1 MNLHL
6 VRRIDNKFMRIDAY
20 VRCTFARMSDKK
32 LRILFSGTPDFA
44 ATSLIAMVKKGFEIV
59 GVVTAVDKPA
69 GRGQKIQESAV
80 KTVALSL
87 GLPVFQPTNLK
98 SDGFY
103 QSMCDLRIDLG
114 VVIAFRMLP
123 ERIWSL
129 PRLGTINLHGSL
141 LPQYR
146 GAAPIHHAVINGESK
161 TGVTTFFLKHEIDTG
176 DIISS
181 DTLMIGEDETVG
193 ELHDRMMIV
202 GAELM
207 VNTLELIENDK
218 QSSMPQIY
226 DSTLKMAPKLN
237 RAFCKLD
244 LGMDLHSF
252 HNKVRGLSPI
262 PCAWI
267 ETQFG
272 DMKIYRGMKHDVKIP
287 SPEKVFIYNKKL
299 WIDLIDGTYEILE
312 LQLPGKPKMAS
323 RDFVNGLKN

>member
-1 MNLHL
+1 
-6 VRRIDNKFMRIDAY
+6 
-20 VRCTFARMSDKK
+20 MSTKK
-32 LRILFSGTPDFA
+32 LRILFFGTPDFA
-44 ATSLIAMVKKGFEIV
+44 ATSLIAMVENGFDVV

-69 GRGQKIQESAV
+69 GRGQKIHESAV

-87 GLPVFQPTNLK
+87 GLPVYQPNNLK

-103 QSMCDLRIDLG
+103 QSMCDLHIDLG

-146 GAAPIHHAVINGESK
+146 GAAPIHHAVINGEIK

-181 DTLMIGEDETVG
+181 DTLIIGEDETLG
-193 ELHDRMMIV
+193 ELHDRMMVV
-202 GAELM
+202 GANLM
-207 VNTLELIENDK
+207 VHTLEMIQNNE
-218 QSSMPQIY
+218 QRSTPQVF
-226 DSTLKMAPKLN
+226 DSTLKTAPKLN
-237 RAFCKLD
+237 RTFCKLD

-262 PCAWI
+262 PCAWL
-267 ETQFG
+267 ETAFG
-272 DMKIYRGMKHDVKIP
+272 DMKIYRGAKHDEKIL
-287 SPEKVFIYNKKL
+287 SQEKVFIHNKKL
-299 WIDLIDGTYEILE
+299 WVDLIDGTYEILE

-323 RDFVNGLKN
+323 RDFVNGLKK

>member
-1 MNLHL
+1 
-6 VRRIDNKFMRIDAY
+6 
-20 VRCTFARMSDKK
+20 MSTKK
-32 LRILFSGTPDFA
+32 LRILFFGTPDFA
-44 ATSLIAMVKKGFEIV
+44 ATSLKAMVENGFDVV

-87 GLPVFQPTNLK
+87 GLPVFQPNNLK

-129 PRLGTINLHGSL
+129 PQLGTINLHGSL

-146 GAAPIHHAVINGESK
+146 GAAPIHHAIINGESK

-181 DTLMIGEDETVG
+181 DTLIIGEDETVG
-193 ELHDRMMIV
+193 ELHDRMMVV
-202 GAELM
+202 GANLM
-207 VNTLELIENDK
+207 VQTLATIQNNK
-218 QSSMPQIY
+218 QSSTPQVFN
-226 DSTLKMAPKLN
+226 STLKTAPKLN
-237 RAFCKLD
+237 RVFCKLD
-244 LGMDLHSF
+244 FGMDLHSF

-262 PCAWI
+262 PCAWL
-267 ETQFG
+267 ETEFG
-272 DMKIYRGMKHDVKIP
+272 DMKIYRGAKHDVKIP
-287 SPEKVFIYNKKL
+287 SQEKVFIHHKKL

-323 RDFVNGLKN
+323 RDFVNGLKK

>member
-1 MNLHL
+1 
-6 VRRIDNKFMRIDAY
+6 
-20 VRCTFARMSDKK
+20 MSTKK
-32 LRILFSGTPDFA
+32 LRILFFGTPDFA
-44 ATSLIAMVKKGFEIV
+44 ATSLKAMVENGFNVV

-87 GLPVFQPTNLK
+87 GLPVFQPNNLK

-129 PRLGTINLHGSL
+129 PQLGTINLHGSL

-146 GAAPIHHAVINGESK
+146 GAAPIHHAIINGESK

-181 DTLMIGEDETVG
+181 DTLIIGEDETVG
-193 ELHDRMMIV
+193 ELHDRMMVV
-202 GAELM
+202 GANLM
-207 VNTLELIENDK
+207 VQTLATIQNNK
-218 QSSMPQIY
+218 QSSTPQVFN
-226 DSTLKMAPKLN
+226 STLKTAPKLN
-237 RAFCKLD
+237 RVFCKLD
-244 LGMDLHSF
+244 FGMDLHSF

-262 PCAWI
+262 PCAWL
-267 ETQFG
+267 ETEFG
-272 DMKIYRGMKHDVKIP
+272 DMKIYRGAKHDVKIP
-287 SPEKVFIYNKKL
+287 SQEKVFIHHKKL

-323 RDFVNGLKN
+323 RDFVNGLKK

>member
-1 MNLHL
+1 
-6 VRRIDNKFMRIDAY
+6 
-20 VRCTFARMSDKK
+20 MSTKK
-32 LRILFSGTPDFA
+32 LRILFFGTPDFA
-44 ATSLIAMVKKGFEIV
+44 ATSLKAMVENGFDVV

-87 GLPVFQPTNLK
+87 GLPVFQPNNLK

-129 PRLGTINLHGSL
+129 PQLGTINLHGSL

-146 GAAPIHHAVINGESK
+146 GAAPIHHAIINGESK

-181 DTLMIGEDETVG
+181 DTLIIGEDETVG
-193 ELHDRMMIV
+193 ELHDRMMVV
-202 GAELM
+202 GANLM
-207 VNTLELIENDK
+207 VQTLAMIQNNK
-218 QSSMPQIY
+218 QSSTPQVFN
-226 DSTLKMAPKLN
+226 STLKTAPKLN
-237 RAFCKLD
+237 RVFCKLD
-244 LGMDLHSF
+244 FGMDLHSF

-262 PCAWI
+262 PCAWL
-267 ETQFG
+267 ETEFG
-272 DMKIYRGMKHDVKIP
+272 DMKIYRGAKHDVKSFP
-287 SPEKVFIYNKKL
+287 RESLY
-299 WIDLIDGTYEILE
+299 
-312 LQLPGKPKMAS
+312 S
-323 RDFVNGLKN
+323 S